1 MHELAIVEAILD
13 EVQNEVRQSGAAG
26 RIARIELAIGRLSGV
41 CVDSVRFA
49 FELLTQGTPLEGAE
63 LRIREPRAVC
73 VCQAC
78 GARTEIGE
86 MIAGCPNC
94 SDRAVTVEGGRDLV
108 LETIEIE
115 DPP

>member
-1 MHELAIVEAILD
+1 MHEIAIVEAILD
-13 EVQNEVRQSGAAG
+13 EVQKELHQAGATG
-26 RIARIELAIGRLSGV
+26 RIARIDLAIGRLSGV

-49 FELLTQGTPLEGAE
+49 FELLVQGTELEGAE
-63 LRIREPRAVC
+63 LRIREPKAVC

-78 GARTEIGE
+78 GARTEIDD
-86 MIAGCPNC
+86 MIAGCPSC
-94 SDRAVTVEGGRDLV
+94 LDQAVTVEGGRELV